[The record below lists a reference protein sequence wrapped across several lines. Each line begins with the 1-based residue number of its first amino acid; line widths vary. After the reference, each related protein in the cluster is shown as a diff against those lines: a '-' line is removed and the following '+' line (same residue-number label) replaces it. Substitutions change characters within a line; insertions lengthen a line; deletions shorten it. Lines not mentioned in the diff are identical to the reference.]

1 MKKSTLLILALAVIG
16 GALVYYLEIK
26 PGKPRSDDEAAD
38 TSREAFKLTREEI
51 QQITLTR
58 GGQTFAFENKDNKWL
73 MTQPVS
79 GAADETAMNALI
91 GDLVSVKVSRDLK
104 AVSADDLKSYGLTE
118 PKVKIDLKLK
128 DGKSHSLQLGGK
140 DFAETNVY
148 AKLDGGNDV
157 SLVAS
162 SLLTSADKDLKDW
175 RDRSVFGGLTDLD
188 IKALKLNTESGAIA
202 LSKAGDGWNL
212 MAPLNSPAEDS
223 EVSGIISEITASKAA
238 EIVADSDDDLGKYG
252 LTNANLGATV
262 TLTAGGEKT
271 LLIGSKIDEM
281 YYGKLSDRPAILKI
295 EKALY
300 DKLNAKAAALRS
312 KTIVKV
318 LQDDATRIELKNP
331 NIPQL
336 IVEADKDHT
345 KWIVKAPADKK
356 DKEASAF
363 KLFTP
368 LQTKA
373 EEILD
378 KVTPAIA
385 AKLAKPAVVLS
396 ITTKDGKTQ
405 TLRIS
410 EADGEKVYVR
420 VDGNPAIYK
429 VAKLWLESLSF
440 KLDEVVTGT

>member
-1 MKKSTLLILALAVIG
+1 MKKSTLLILALAIIG

-26 PGKPRSDDEAAD
+26 PGKPRDEEPD
-38 TSREAFKLTREEI
+38 KSREAFKLTREEI

-58 GGQTFAFENKDNKWL
+58 GGQSYAFEFKDNKWML
-73 MTQPVS
+73 TQPVS
-79 GAADETAMNALI
+79 GAADETAMNSLI
-91 GDLVSVKVSRDLK
+91 GDLVSLKISNDLK
-104 AVSADDLKSYGLTE
+104 AVSADDLKTYGLAD

-128 DGKSHSLQLGGK
+128 DGKSHSIQLGGK
-140 DFAETNVY
+140 DFSEANVY
-148 AKLDGGNDV
+148 AKVDGGNDAALI
-157 SLVAS
+157 SS
-162 SLLTSADKDLKDW
+162 SLLTNADKDLKDW

-202 LSKAGDGWNL
+202 LAKAEDGWNL
-212 MAPLNSPAEDS
+212 TAPLNTPAEDS
-223 EVSGIISEITASKAA
+223 EVSGLISEITSSKAA
-238 EIVADSDDDLGKYG
+238 EIVADSADDLGKYG
-252 LTNANLGATV
+252 LANAKLGTTV

-281 YYGKLSDRPAILKI
+281 YYGKLSDRPTILKL

-300 DKLNAKAAALRS
+300 DKLNAKASALRS
-312 KTIVKV
+312 KTIVKII
-318 LQDDATRIELKNP
+318 QDDATRVELKNP
-331 NIPQL
+331 YIPQL
-336 IVEADKDHT
+336 IVEANADHT

-378 KVTPAIA
+378 KVPANIA
-385 AKLAKPAVVLS
+385 AKLAKPAAVLS

-410 EADGEKVYVR
+410 AADGEKVYVR
-420 VDGNPAIYK
+420 VDGNPAVYK
-429 VAKLWLESLSF
+429 VSKLWLESLSF

>member
-1 MKKSTLLILALAVIG
+1 MKKSTLLILALALIG

-26 PGKPRSDDEAAD
+26 PGKPRDEEAD
-38 TSREAFKLTREEI
+38 KSREAFKLTREEI

-58 GGQTFAFENKDNKWL
+58 GGQSYAFEFKDNKWML
-73 MTQPVS
+73 TQPVS
-79 GAADETAMNALI
+79 GAADETAMNSLI
-91 GDLVSVKVSRDLK
+91 GDLVSLKISSDLK
-104 AVSADDLKSYGLTE
+104 AVSADDLKSYGLAE

-128 DGKSHSLQLGGK
+128 DGKSHSIQLGGK
-140 DFAETNVY
+140 DFSEANVY
-148 AKLDGGNDV
+148 AKLDGGNDAALI
-157 SLVAS
+157 SS
-162 SLLTSADKDLKDW
+162 SLLTNADKDLKDW

-188 IKALKLNTESGAIA
+188 IKGLKLNTESGAIA
-202 LSKAGDGWNL
+202 LSKAEDGWNL
-212 MAPLNSPAEDS
+212 TAPLNTPAEDS
-223 EVSGIISEITASKAA
+223 EVSGLISEITSSKAA
-238 EIVADSDDDLGKYG
+238 EIVADSADDLGKYG
-252 LTNANLGATV
+252 LANAKLGATV
-262 TLTAGGEKT
+262 TLTAGGERS
-271 LLIGSKIDEM
+271 LLIGSKVDEM
-281 YYGKLSDRPAILKI
+281 YYGKLSDRPAILKL
-295 EKALY
+295 EKALC
-300 DKLNAKAAALRS
+300 DKLNAKASALRS

-318 LQDDATRIELKNP
+318 IQDDATRVELKNP

-336 IVEADKDHT
+336 IVEANADHS

-378 KVTPAIA
+378 KVPANVA

-396 ITTKDGKTQ
+396 ITTKNGKTQ

-420 VDGNPAIYK
+420 VDGNPAVYK
-429 VAKLWLESLSF
+429 VSKLWLESLSF

>member
-1 MKKSTLLILALAVIG
+1 MKKSTLLILALAIIG

-26 PGKPRSDDEAAD
+26 PGKPRSDEEAD

-58 GGQTFAFENKDNKWL
+58 GGQTFAFESKDNKWV
-73 MTQPVS
+73 MTQPVN
-79 GAADETAMNALI
+79 GPADETALNALI

-128 DGKSHSLQLGGK
+128 NGKSHSLQLGGK

-148 AKLDGGNDV
+148 AKVDGGNDV
-157 SLVAS
+157 SLIAS
-162 SLLTSADKDLKDW
+162 SLLTNADKGLNDW

-202 LSKAGDGWNL
+202 LSKAGEGWNL
-212 MAPLNSPAEDS
+212 TAPMNTPAEDS
-223 EVSGIISEITASKAA
+223 EVSGLISEITSSKAA
-238 EIVADSDDDLGKYG
+238 EIVADSADDLGKYG
-252 LTNANLGATV
+252 LTNAKLGATV
-262 TLTAGGEKT
+262 TLTAGGERS

-312 KTIVKV
+312 KTIVKII
-318 LQDDATRIELKNP
+318 QDDATRVELKNP

-420 VDGNPAIYK
+420 IDGNPAVYK

-440 KLDEVVTGT
+440 KMDEVVTGT